1 MKSFS
6 LFLLTGLSSIL
17 ISSAQTVQKF
27 DIFLFGDKVGTMTV
41 SRKDYGNGTHYYEL
55 KSHSE
60 AKVMFVKK
68 VLDVEMNST
77 YENGKMV
84 RCYSRYV
91 VNDKTETFV
100 SASWDGS
107 KYNVENEKG
116 KSTHATQVLYSV
128 LHLFYKEP
136 SAQQSLWSER
146 VGQQLPIK
154 HKGSGVY
161 EFKNPG
167 GATNVYKYE
176 NGKVKEVEMQATFGT
191 SYMRPAV

>member
-1 MKSFS
+1 MRSFS
-6 LFLLTGLSSIL
+6 LFLLAALSSIL
-17 ISSAQTVQKF
+17 VSPAQTVQKF

-41 SRKDYGNGTHYYEL
+41 SRKDYGNGTMYYEL

-60 AKVMFVKK
+60 AKIMFIKK
-68 VLDVEMNST
+68 VLDVEMTST

-84 RCYSRYV
+84 RCYSSYV
-91 VNDKTETFV
+91 VNDKVETFV

-107 KYNVENEKG
+107 KYNIESEKG
-116 KSTHATQVLYSV
+116 KSTHAPQVVYSV

-136 SAQQSLWSER
+136 SAQQHLWSER
-146 VGQQLPIK
+146 VGELLPIK
-154 HKGSGVY
+154 HKGGGVY

-167 GATNVYKYE
+167 GATNVYKYA

-191 SYMRPAV
+191 SYMRPAI